1 MVMPTIPVIKIDH
14 ATKRYGT
21 FDAIDDVSFSVNKG
35 EIIGFVGLNGAGKS
49 TTIDLLLGFLRSTSG
64 TLHLF
69 GHNILPENA
78 HEVHQRLGFA
88 SGDMSL
94 FAHLTGRQYLAF
106 LTKSYKLKSDKR
118 TDELCKLFSPDLDK
132 KLGDLSR
139 GNKQKIALI
148 AAFMHSPELAI
159 LDEPSSGLDPLMQQA
174 FLDLIREENAKGTT
188 ILMSSHYLNE
198 VADVCS
204 RVLLIRKGKLVKDIP
219 AHQLQ
224 SVNGKAVRIVSH
236 KEIKPPAGAES
247 VTHEEIPEGHQ
258 VSFVYKGTSP
268 KLQQWLVSQPPLVD
282 FSVIEHD
289 LESAFSDLYSTDE
302 SEVTHV

>member
-1 MVMPTIPVIKIDH
+1 MSTTPVINVAH
-14 ATKRYGT
+14 ATKRYGN
-21 FDAIDDVSFSVNKG
+21 FSAIDDVSFSVQKG

-49 TTIDLLLGFLRSTSG
+49 TTIDLLLGFLRPTSG
-64 TLHLF
+64 SLSLF
-69 GHNILPENA
+69 GQEVLPESA
-78 HEVHQRLGFA
+78 HKVHQRLGFA

-94 FAHLTGRQYLAF
+94 FAHLTGKQYLAF
-106 LTKSYKLKSDKR
+106 LAKCYKLPNTKR
-118 TDELCKLFSPDLDK
+118 ADELCKLFNPDLNK

-139 GNKQKIALI
+139 GNKQKVALI
-148 AAFMHSPELAI
+148 AAFMHNPELAI
-159 LDEPSSGLDPLMQQA
+159 LDEPSSGLDPLMQQS
-174 FLDLIREENAKGTT
+174 FLDLIRQENTRGTT

-204 RVLLIRKGKLVKDIP
+204 RVLLIRAGKLVKDIP

-224 SVNGKAVRIVSH
+224 SVNGKAVRIVSE
-236 KEIKPPAGAES
+236 KQTKPPIGAES
-247 VTHEEIPEGHQ
+247 VTRENIPEGHEL
-258 VSFVYKGTSP
+258 SFVYKGTSA

-302 SEVTHV
+302 VEAAHV